1 MLDMKKWGDPM
12 GICWNMLDDGGYN
25 GRIYDLYDLYDRE
38 TAGFFR
44 VSGEI
49 HLSVVSPWLPPVRDR
64 RSAPAFP
71 PPSQRGHYPHPRPP
85 DLERDRTELIR

>member
-38 TAGFFR
+38 TAGFF
-44 VSGEI
+44 
-49 HLSVVSPWLPPVRDR
+49 
-64 RSAPAFP
+64 
-71 PPSQRGHYPHPRPP
+71 
-85 DLERDRTELIR
+85 

>member
-1 MLDMKKWGDPM
+1 MVGSMTFMTFMTVKRLV
-12 GICWNMLDDGGYN
+12 
-25 GRIYDLYDLYDRE
+25 
-38 TAGFFR
+38 FFR